1 MRNLELSAE
10 GVTVRLTIRH
20 ATVSDAM
27 RRGMLAAKA
36 AETDYPSDVEQ
47 AVAVMVYPRCIACT
61 QGEIERNGE
70 TKSIETLTPSEFCE
84 LPYEIGERW
93 LEAALEE
100 NPGWSLQ
107 PLEERDSEKKD

>member
-1 MRNLELSAE
+1 MRKLELTAE
-10 GVTVRLTIRH
+10 GVTVWLTIRH

-36 AETDYPSDVEQ
+36 AETNYLSDVEQ
-47 AVAVMVYPRCIACT
+47 VVAVMVYPRCIACT
-61 QGEIERNGE
+61 QGEIEQNGE
-70 TKSIETLTPSEFCE
+70 RKTIEELTPLEFCE

-93 LEAALEE
+93 LEAVLEE

-107 PLEERDSEKKD
+107 PLEEQDSEKKD